1 MIDTTQKYER
11 KYTGF
16 PLIEGIVFMC
26 HWIIKNWTN
35 IFLLAIFWDIN
46 FPLNILSIKSM
57 VTTYNLYCLHGYKLS
72 IYYTLIIHV
81 HCGFNQKYM
90 Y

>member
-26 HWIIKNWTN
+26 H
-35 IFLLAIFWDIN
+35 
-46 FPLNILSIKSM
+46 
-57 VTTYNLYCLHGYKLS
+57 
-72 IYYTLIIHV
+72 
-81 HCGFNQKYM
+81 
-90 Y
+90 